1 MSIRKYVHQV
11 RPIQEGFLEPAIKI
25 QKFLSEAALKKSE
38 LFKTTPREGGALN
51 KDIFVDLAI
60 KGELSGVDGKSLP
73 KVKSDDPFLVD
84 IKMATN
90 SAGIPS
96 RKKFN
101 TSPEFGLSNVAKT
114 VDFGGQSAAATGKPK
129 GADWED
135 IITSEYNKL
144 INKPEYDL
152 NANESAKTFAPEY
165 LEAGKGIAK
174 DLKQNLGLSQPMT
187 QFGAKGG
194 KKNLSDFW
202 IKSGGKSGTPKTD
215 MYTSNYNISLKKK
228 GGSQLASGMAGE
240 TLATFN
246 AALEYMGTTKEGEKE
261 ISDIMDKIEKNFT
274 KLLTDNTVEK
284 IRELEKKKN
293 LSPAEKKLVGDY
305 VTTEE
310 FHKKLNEQIAKD
322 LTMDNKQT
330 FREWFVYEAM
340 SGYKK
345 FNSGIS
351 LARASICVEFD
362 DKKGEVS
369 KSYNV
374 TPQGK
379 SSGLTEGPSVSSD
392 VKNIASK
399 VKIYAA
405 WKTGSGNPYSALRLG
420 MSDYY
425 TPMKFSFFNSTQTT
439 ETLSDI
445 IRNEILND
453 NIANA
458 ILKEDIHKLDE
469 FAILRKAMTKLKDM
483 GKSVKTYIQGILGK
497 IMKKVKATF
506 NKIKTLGKLAFQK
519 LFEFLGIELQSVRV
533 SDTFMFS
540 FGNME

>member
-1 MSIRKYVHQV
+1 
-11 RPIQEGFLEPAIKI
+11 
-25 QKFLSEAALKKSE
+25 
-38 LFKTTPREGGALN
+38 
-51 KDIFVDLAI
+51 
-60 KGELSGVDGKSLP
+60 
-73 KVKSDDPFLVD
+73 
-84 IKMATN
+84 
-90 SAGIPS
+90 
-96 RKKFN
+96 
-101 TSPEFGLSNVAKT
+101 
-114 VDFGGQSAAATGKPK
+114 
-129 GADWED
+129 
-135 IITSEYNKL
+135 
-144 INKPEYDL
+144 
-152 NANESAKTFAPEY
+152 
-165 LEAGKGIAK
+165 
-174 DLKQNLGLSQPMT
+174 
-187 QFGAKGG
+187 
-194 KKNLSDFW
+194 
-202 IKSGGKSGTPKTD
+202 

-246 AALEYMGTTKEGEKE
+246 AALEYLGETREGEKE

-322 LTMDNKQT
+322 LTMENKQT

-392 VKNIASK
+392 V
-399 VKIYAA
+399 
-405 WKTGSGNPYSALRLG
+405 
-420 MSDYY
+420 
-425 TPMKFSFFNSTQTT
+425 
-439 ETLSDI
+439 E
-445 IRNEILND
+445 
-453 NIANA
+453 
-458 ILKEDIHKLDE
+458 
-469 FAILRKAMTKLKDM
+469 
-483 GKSVKTYIQGILGK
+483 
-497 IMKKVKATF
+497 
-506 NKIKTLGKLAFQK
+506 KLAFGGSAIVTYD
-519 LFEFLGIELQSVRV
+519 EPEIDPDELASLKDVNVYISSSLAFFR
-533 SDTFMFS
+533 
-540 FGNME
+540 NIK

>member
-25 QKFLSEAALKKSE
+25 QKFLSEAQLDKSE

-73 KVKSDDPFLVD
+73 KVKSDDPFLVS
-84 IKMATN
+84 IKNAKTKEE
-90 SAGIPS
+90 IPNE
-96 RKKFN
+96 KFN
-101 TSPEFGLSNVAKT
+101 TKPEFGLSDVEKT

-246 AALEYMGTTKEGEKE
+246 AALEYLGETREGEKE

-274 KLLTDNTVEK
+274 KLLTDNTIDK

-345 FNSGIS
+345 FNSGIP

-362 DKKGEVS
+362 DKKGQVS

-379 SSGLTEGPSVSSD
+379 SS
-392 VKNIASK
+392 ASK

-425 TPMKFSFFNSTQTT
+425 TPMKFSFFNSPQPT
-439 ETLSDI
+439 ETLSSI

-483 GKSVKTYIQGILGK
+483 GRSVKTYIQGILGK

-519 LFEFLGIELQSVRV
+519 LFEFLGIKLQSVRV